1 MIKLSVN
8 EILKNVS
15 NLPLEEQ
22 DFIVQTISKRIHELR
37 RNQIAERVKEAE
49 ENYNAGNTIAGKV
62 DDLLDD

>member
-49 ENYNAGNTIAGKV
+49 ENYNAGNTTTGKV
-62 DDLLDD
+62 DGLLDD

>member
-1 MIKLSVN
+1 MIKLSMN

-15 NLPLEEQ
+15 SLPLEDQ

-49 ENYNAGNTIAGKV
+49 ENYNSGNTTSGNI
-62 DDLLDD
+62 DDLMDD